1 MKTTIVPVRH
11 HQRANRWIATSF
23 DRAYAYELRTAAGRL
38 IRRVPTLAEAKRL
51 AEILEPSRR
60 RTREQVLGCRYSDV
74 REEVA
79 SRRACAGTAEPI
91 ARSLTEAEYHQRSR

>member
-23 DRAYAYELRTAAGRL
+23 DRAMAYELRTATGRL
-38 IRRVPTLAEAKRL
+38 LRRMNSHAEAERL

-60 RTREQVLGCRYSDV
+60 RSREAILGCRYSDV
-74 REEVA
+74 REEIAARNPTV
-79 SRRACAGTAEPI
+79 I
-91 ARSLTEAEYHQRSR
+91 ARSLTEAEYRRRG